1 MEMWL
6 RTHTRVSSGQQL
18 VFFIAIY
25 GNIRLRRGGK
35 IEKEE
40 IDNGLGV
47 TQTSNWKSIGVRE
60 DTRIS
65 ANMALLDQ
73 HAH

>member
-6 RTHTRVSSGQQL
+6 RTHTRVSSGRQL
-18 VFFIAIY
+18 IFFNAIY
-25 GNIRLRRGGK
+25 GIIRLRRGGK

-40 IDNGLGV
+40 VDNGLGV
-47 TQTSNWKSIGVRE
+47 TQTSNGKSIGVRE
-60 DTRIS
+60 YSRIS